1 MKKELFMEVYGDALL
16 KETCQLTPHIHAI
29 NESDPSYPKDGFLFY
44 LEEQNTLYFLDT
56 PCRDKLEVEKV
67 KGLLKKEWKLVG
79 DWDEG
84 AKDDRRIAEGIY
96 AYIIACEEWSKGTFL
111 ADEQFYEFYN
121 QLQHGEGRERR
132 TEDGWVLMCEAEKVV
147 QYEESLEKWRK
158 IITPNRQ
165 KKVQE
170 LAAGYFQYMIR
181 KVIAQKIESEECTI
195 RIGNRKLKKGI
206 SQVFCLDL
214 MGNTEPTEEH
224 PIVFKGVIE
233 SILQELFVTEF
244 KSEPYVWGW
253 LSYYMKPIDEGAI
266 ELCGDMMLERDVHE
280 IFKEY
285 VKKQEKIWEVEH
297 NKGMEREIGSL
308 VVLHQRLYETEIQN
322 LGVLANMADVLGEYI
337 YQSMR
342 SYLQNFL
349 NYMLCH
355 YGVNRKPVR
364 HFRPQ
369 YTWWRAE
376 MQVVLGARL
385 IIPKEMHAESFDR
398 LLEQLVEDG
407 YLEQKYGS
415 LHWRQSAPLYGVFVD
430 EVSTFLNLRP
440 SNGRIPWSLFL
451 KIIGNGRKLYD
462 AAQKGLQRRECIR
475 GYEKLH
481 NVIVA
486 FLQQDTTEV

>member
-1 MKKELFMEVYGDALL
+1 MEVYGDHLL
-16 KETCQLTPHIHAI
+16 ADTCQLSSHIHVT
-29 NESDPSYPKDGFLFY
+29 NEIDPSYPKDGFLFY
-44 LEEQNTLYFLDT
+44 LKEQNSLYFLDT
-56 PCRDKLEVEKV
+56 PCRDTYEVENV

-79 DWDEG
+79 DWDERN
-84 AKDDRRIAEGIY
+84 KDDRRIVEGIY
-96 AYIIACEEWSKGTFL
+96 AYIIACEEWNLGTFR
-111 ADEQFYEFYN
+111 AHEQFYEFYN
-121 QLQHGEGRERR
+121 ELQHGKGSEHR
-132 TEDGWVLMCEAEKVV
+132 TEDEWILVGEAENVV
-147 QYEESLEKWRK
+147 LYEKSLEKWQK
-158 IITPNRQ
+158 IITPYHQ
-165 KKVQE
+165 KMVQE

-181 KVIAQKIESEECTI
+181 KVISQKIESEECAI
-195 RIGNRKLKKGI
+195 RIGTRKHEWGI
-206 SQVFCLDL
+206 SQMFCFDL
-214 MGNTEPTEEH
+214 VSNTDPTEEH

-233 SILQELFVTEF
+233 SILQELFITEF
-244 KSEPYVWGW
+244 KSDPYVHGW
-253 LSYYMKPIDEGAI
+253 SSHRMKAIDDGAI
-266 ELCGDMMLERDVHE
+266 ELVGDMILERDVHE

-285 VKKQEKIWEVEH
+285 IKKQETIWTVEH
-297 NKGMEREIGSL
+297 NKGFEREIGTL
-308 VVLHQRLYETEIQN
+308 AMLHQRLYETEIQN

-355 YGVNRKPVR
+355 YGVTRKSVR

-376 MQVVLGARL
+376 MQVLLGARS
-385 IIPKEMHAESFDR
+385 IIPKEMNSEPFDR

-415 LHWRQSAPLYGVFVD
+415 LHWIQSAPLYGVFVD
-430 EVSTFLNLRP
+430 EVSTALNLRP

-481 NVIVA
+481 NVIVV
-486 FLQQDTTEV
+486 FLQQDTIKV

>member
-1 MKKELFMEVYGDALL
+1 MEVYGNALL

-44 LEEQNTLYFLDT
+44 LKEQNTLYFLDT
-56 PCRDKLEVEKV
+56 PYRDKYEVEKV
-67 KGLLKKEWKLVG
+67 KGLFKSEWKLVG
-79 DWDEG
+79 DWDEK
-84 AKDDRRIAEGIY
+84 AKDDRRIVEGIY

-195 RIGNRKLKKGI
+195 RMGTRKLKRGV

-224 PIVFKGVIE
+224 PIVFNGVIE

-253 LSYYMKPIDEGAI
+253 LSYYMNPIDEGAI
-266 ELCGDMMLERDVHE
+266 ELGGNMMLERDVHE

-297 NKGMEREIGSL
+297 NKGLEREIGSL

-342 SYLQNFL
+342 SYLQNFM

-376 MQVVLGARL
+376 IQVVLGARS
-385 IIPKEMHAESFDR
+385 IIPKEMHAESLDR
-398 LLEQLVEDG
+398 LLEQLVMDG

-415 LHWRQSAPLYGVFVD
+415 LHWTKSAPLYGVFVD
-430 EVSTFLNLRP
+430 EVSEILHLRP
-440 SNGRIPWSLFL
+440 SNGRVPWSSFL

-475 GYEKLH
+475 DYEKLH
-481 NVIVA
+481 NVIVTY
-486 FLQQDTTEV
+486 LKSDTTKV